1 MKNDTQDKC
10 DLLVEEFNQILDNP
24 TKEQYLKIIEKTVG
38 FEQVVDLIYNSLE
51 YMSLEEIEEM
61 LVELRKEESDNR

>member
-1 MKNDTQDKC
+1 MNNDTQDRC
-10 DLLVEEFNQILDNP
+10 DLLVAEFNEILHNP

-38 FEQVVDLIYNSLE
+38 FEQVVDLVYNSLE

-61 LVELRKEESDNR
+61 LVELRKENKND

>member
-1 MKNDTQDKC
+1 MSNDTQDRS
-10 DLLVEEFNQILDNP
+10 DLLVGEFNQILHNP

-38 FEQVVDLIYNSLE
+38 FEQVVDLVYNNIE

-61 LVELRKEESDNR
+61 LVELRKEQTNE